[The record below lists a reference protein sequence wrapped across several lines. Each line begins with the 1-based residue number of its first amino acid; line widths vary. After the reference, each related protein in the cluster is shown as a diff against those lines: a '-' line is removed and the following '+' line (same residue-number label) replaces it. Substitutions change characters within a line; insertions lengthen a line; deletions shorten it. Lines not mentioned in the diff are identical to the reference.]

1 MFCVQCGTKL
11 ADDAK
16 FCMQCGAKV
25 TTIAEPAAPVT
36 ESATA
41 AVVEPAPAPVEEPVP
56 VADSAPVVETVPVI
70 EPIPQVEPAP
80 AVETASVE
88 PAAVVEPAPVEPA
101 PAVEAVPVEP
111 APQMEAATVEPAP
124 AVEPV
129 VVGPAVEEVVVES
142 VTEVIPEPV
151 AEPAPAVGPEPVET
165 TSVVEPVP
173 VETTPVVESTP
184 VETTAASA
192 SGAPADGT
200 AAPSPAKKKP
210 KVWLIVLLIV
220 LGLLLICGCG
230 GCGIGC
236 IVVKKA
242 GQNGLNNLLSSELS
256 SDFDID
262 SLINQGNGEDE
273 SDDPFGNIDSVIVDG
288 TDGAANVTTQEISN
302 AFYEGTC
309 KIESVSGADE
319 LIAYLEKV
327 SGATMSDSEKETF
340 RNPDITSTPNMQM
353 QISSSSQTDANG
365 TSYYDGEFGILLPYA
380 CGSFSPQY
388 RSFSGWDML
397 TNDEISAGNYED
409 LITIQPVNGKFSLK
423 RQVPDEGKVYAGNL
437 LSGYANI
444 IDGGDFGSELT
455 GTFRD
460 GKINGNYGIDGTYTI
475 MLWYGDMEKPYEV
488 KYSYSV
494 DYVCS
499 ADEYSQMV
507 TGGNNGY
514 DSDDYDY
521 DYDDFDFDD
530 FDFDN

>member
-1 MFCVQCGTKL
+1 MFCVQCGAKL

-16 FCMQCGAKV
+16 FCMQCGAKI

-36 ESATA
+36 
-41 AVVEPAPAPVEEPVP
+41 
-56 VADSAPVVETVPVI
+56 ETVPVI

-80 AVETASVE
+80 AVGNATVE
-88 PAAVVEPAPVEPA
+88 PAAVVDPAPVEPA
-101 PAVEAVPVEP
+101 PTVEPVPVEP

-124 AVEPV
+124 ALEPV
-129 VVGPAVEEVVVES
+129 VVTPPVEEVVVVPTAEP
-142 VTEVIPEPV
+142 VVEPVPV
-151 AEPAPAVGPEPVET
+151 AEPVVEPVPVAEPEVEPVPAAEPAVEPVPVTEPA
-165 TSVVEPVP
+165 SAVEPVP
-173 VETTPVVESTP
+173 VETTP

-192 SGAPADGT
+192 SGAPADG
-200 AAPSPAKKKP
+200 AATPAPAKKKP

-236 IVVKKA
+236 IALKKA

-288 TDGAANVTTQEISN
+288 TDGAENVTTQEISN

-309 KIESVSGADE
+309 KIEAVSGADE

-327 SGATMSDSEKETF
+327 SGTTMSDSEKETF

-437 LSGYANI
+437 LSKYAAD

-460 GKINGNYGIDGTYTI
+460 GNMNGNYGIDGTYTL
-475 MLWYGDMEKPYEV
+475 MFWYGDMEKPYEV
-488 KYSYSV
+488 KYSYSI

-499 ADEYSQMV
+499 VDEYQQMIS
-507 TGGNNGY
+507 GGNGGY

-521 DYDDFDFDD
+521 DYDDYDDFDYDYDVFDFDD
-530 FDFDN
+530 